1 MNIFEIQRD
10 LQAIFD
16 ELEETGGEL
25 TPELEE
31 ALNITE
37 SDFKNKI
44 KDYTNVI
51 KLIDKD
57 IELVKEETI
66 RLKQVKERKEKLK
79 TRISNIIIDS
89 IKKFGDTSKSGSKY
103 IDYGDGKVSIR
114 KTTSINTY
122 DDLLKYLGKAMDVS
136 LRNLKDTN
144 QLDVQNEMDKEY
156 FVGTAEMLAGID
168 EKVLLVEDIELDD
181 TRTNITISL
190 PTGELLSKDYS
201 LLTSIFNATPNVKF
215 TVDVDK
221 TKAKEILT
229 KRDSVCFSEQYNE
242 TLTIR

>member
-1 MNIFEIQRD
+1 MNIFEIQQN

-25 TPELEE
+25 TPEMEE
-31 ALNITE
+31 ALNVTE

-79 TRISNIIIDS
+79 TKLSNIIINS
-89 IKKFGDTSKSGSKY
+89 IKKFGMLSKSGSPY

-114 KTTSINTY
+114 KSTKINTY
-122 DDLLKYLGKAMDVS
+122 DELLKYLGKAFETS
-136 LRNLKDTN
+136 IRNLKDTN
-144 QLDVQNEMDKEY
+144 QLDVQEEMDKEY
-156 FVGTAEMLAGID
+156 FIGTAEMVAGID
-168 EKVLLVEDIELDD
+168 GSTIITENLDLDD
-181 TRTNITISL
+181 TRTNITLSL
-190 PTGELLSKDYS
+190 PTGELLSKDYT
-201 LLTSIFNATPNVKF
+201 LLKSIVNTTPDVSFK
-215 TVDVDK
+215 VDIDK
-221 TKAKEILT
+221 TKAKEILS
-229 KRDSVCFSEQYNE
+229 KRESVCFNEQLNE
-242 TLTIR
+242 NLVIK

>member
-1 MNIFEIQRD
+1 MNIFEIQQN

-25 TPELEE
+25 TPEMEE
-31 ALNITE
+31 ALNVTE

-79 TRISNIIIDS
+79 TKLSNIIINS
-89 IKKFGDTSKSGSKY
+89 IKKFGMLSKSGSPY

-114 KTTSINTY
+114 KSTKINTY
-122 DDLLKYLGKAMDVS
+122 DELLKYLGKAFETS
-136 LRNLKDTN
+136 IRNLKDTN
-144 QLDVQNEMDKEY
+144 QLDVQEEMDKEY
-156 FVGTAEMLAGID
+156 FIGTAEMVAGID
-168 EKVLLVEDIELDD
+168 GSTIITENLDLDD
-181 TRTNITISL
+181 TRTNITLSL
-190 PTGELLSKDYS
+190 PTGELLSKDYT
-201 LLTSIFNATPNVKF
+201 LLKSIVNTTPDVSFK
-215 TVDVDK
+215 VDVDK
-221 TKAKEILT
+221 TKAKEILS
-229 KRDSVCFSEQYNE
+229 KRESVCFNEQLNE
-242 TLTIR
+242 NLVIK